1 MKKALII
8 IFIVLAVITA
18 SFYLFLRR
26 YNYRSEQE
34 QIVSKYTLSPKEIS
48 LLKEGDIIL
57 RHGYGFV
64 SDMIVET
71 LNDSIG
77 LSHCSILAK
86 DDIGEWMI
94 IHSVSSTLTDIDG
107 VQSQPFAPFIN
118 DSKKNSV
125 VVIRY
130 KNAKNDSD
138 LARIG
143 QRAEYYLDKQ
153 IPFDDSFDL
162 EDSTKFYCSE
172 LLWKVIKDEYSVDI
186 FEAKNR
192 AEHYDYMKFD
202 CFLDTFNFEI
212 ILDHRLRDTKK
223 N

>member
-1 MKKALII
+1 MKKAIII
-8 IFIVLAVITA
+8 IFIVLTAITA
-18 SFYLFLRR
+18 STYLFLRH

-34 QIVSKYTLSPKEIS
+34 QLVSKYSLSPKEIS

-71 LNDSIG
+71 LNNSIG
-77 LSHCSILAK
+77 LSHCSILTR
-86 DDIGEWMI
+86 DDNGKWLIV
-94 IHSVSSTLTDIDG
+94 HSVSSTLTDIDG
-107 VQSQPFAPFIN
+107 VQSQPLAPFIN

-130 KNAKNDSD
+130 KHAKNDSD

-143 QRAEYYLDKQ
+143 ERARYYLEKQ

-162 EDSTKFYCSE
+162 NDSTKFYCSE
-172 LLWKVIKDEYSVDI
+172 LPWKIFKDEYNIDI
-186 FEAKNR
+186 FETKNR
-192 AEHYDYMKFD
+192 AEHYDYMKLD
-202 CFLDTFNFEI
+202 CFFDTSNFEI
-212 ILDHRLRDTKK
+212 ILDHRLKNPKK